1 MENGDRL
8 TCLTWAVIALAR
20 RHRVLAVRRAAQ
32 VRAGR
37 AAVNPVR
44 QVRYQVPARR
54 ARRARRPCCRAV
66 AVASSVV
73 ASVHRCRAVLPVRDL
88 PAYRVQIRRKLRQR
102 SLLRVRQVH
111 RIRLRHRHL
120 PELRLERHHPVK
132 RRQDLG
138 QDLER
143 RQVRPVPEHRAGL
156 DLDRQHHPVASKL

>member
-8 TCLTWAVIALAR
+8 TCLMLGVIARAR
-20 RHRVLAVRRAAQ
+20 RHLALAVRQAAQ

-44 QVRYQVPARR
+44 QVLCQVPARR
-54 ARRARRPCCRAV
+54 AHRPCCRAV

-73 ASVHRCRAVLPVRDL
+73 ASVRRYRAVQPVRHL
-88 PAYRVQIRRKLRQR
+88 PAYRVPHLRKRRQR